1 MAFLNRERTCVL
13 VAEDDPPLQKLL
25 AAALRRR
32 RIDVAEVG
40 NGRDAIARLESEKWT
55 VLLLDL
61 MMPTTSG
68 WEVIDWIAAHRDRA
82 PGSVIVVTAADRAV
96 IRELDPT
103 VVNAIIFKPFDVF
116 HLAAYIKAMCELGR
130 PDRRNRRIVT

>member
-32 RIDVAEVG
+32 RIGTAEVS
-40 NGRDAIARLESEKWT
+40 NGRDAIDLLLKQTWS

-61 MMPTTSG
+61 MMPNTSG
-68 WEVIDWIAAHRDRA
+68 WEVINWIADHRDRA
-82 PGSVIVVTAADRAV
+82 PSSVIVVTAADRAV
-96 IRELDPT
+96 IRELDPS

-116 HLAAYIKAMCELGR
+116 HLAAYIKSICDLGR
-130 PDRRNRRIVT
+130 VDRRKRRMVE